1 MVEKRAY
8 RSGSLYQRKSD
19 GRWIG
24 SLPDG
29 HGGTLGYVT
38 GTDREV
44 VERRLAKLAS
54 SSTSRRR
61 PQAETVAR
69 YLAGWLDEAAQT
81 TLRPRT
87 VDAYQDVIDGYIL
100 PAVGRIRLPDLE
112 AQDVAR
118 MITGVIKGGKSP
130 QTAKHAHKI
139 LRVALGEAER
149 RGLVA
154 RNVAALVK
162 SPRVARPA
170 LTTLSAADARRFL
183 AATKEHPR
191 WPLYVLAITTGMRR
205 GELLA
210 IRWQD
215 VDLVVGELRVE
226 HTIRQVSRYRY
237 VLDEPKT
244 DRSRRTLPLTR
255 LAVDALKVQ
264 QGRATSAT
272 FVFARKD
279 GRPLPAAEVTREFQ
293 AALKATLGIEKVRLH
308 DLRHTAAQMMLDL
321 NGGDIR
327 AVSAT
332 LGHSTIATT
341 VDIYGGAADDA
352 RRRARDAME
361 RAMEGLG

>member
-1 MVEKRAY
+1 MAERRGY
-8 RSGSLYQRKSD
+8 RTGSVYQRRSD

-29 HGGTLGYVT
+29 HGGSRGYVT
-38 GTDREV
+38 GTDRAD
-44 VERRLAKLAS
+44 VEARLAKLAS
-54 SSTSRRR
+54 SSTSPRR
-61 PQAETVAR
+61 PQSETVAK
-69 YLAGWLDEAAQT
+69 YLAGWLDEAAAT

-87 VDAYQDVIDGYIL
+87 VEAYQQVIDDHIV
-100 PAVGRIRLPDLE
+100 PSVGRIRLVDLE

-118 MITGVIKGGKSP
+118 MVTAVLKRGRSP

-149 RGLVA
+149 RGLVT
-154 RNVAALVK
+154 RNVAALVR
-162 SPRVARPA
+162 SPRVTRAE

-183 AATKEHPR
+183 SLTREHPR

-215 VDLVVGELRVE
+215 IDWASGEVTVAHTLRQ
-226 HTIRQVSRYRY
+226 ISRYRFA
-237 VLDEPKT
+237 LDEPKT
-244 DRSRRTLPLTR
+244 ERSRRTLPLTR
-255 LAVDALKVQ
+255 MAIGALKVQ
-264 QGRATSAT
+264 QARATSAT
-272 FVFARKD
+272 FVFARAD

-293 AALKATLGIEKVRLH
+293 AALVAHGLPKVRFH
-308 DLRHTAAQMMLDL
+308 DLRHTAAQIMLDHL
-321 NGGDIR
+321 GGDIR

-341 VDIYGGAADDA
+341 VDIYGGMADDA
-352 RRRARDAME
+352 RRRATAAMDEAME
-361 RAMEGLG
+361 ELG

>member
-8 RSGSLYQRKSD
+8 RSGSLYQRRSD

-38 GTDREV
+38 GTDRSD
-44 VERRLAKLAS
+44 VEARLAKLAS
-54 SSTSRRR
+54 SSTSRRK
-61 PQAETVAR
+61 PQSETVAR
-69 YLAGWLDEAAQT
+69 YLAGWLDEAAST
-81 TLRPRT
+81 SLLRPRT
-87 VDAYQDVIDGYIL
+87 VESYQDVIEGYIV
-100 PAVGRIRLPDLE
+100 PAVGRIRLVDLE

-118 MITGVIKGGKSP
+118 MVTGIMKAGRSA

-149 RGLVA
+149 RGLVT
-154 RNVAALVK
+154 RNVATLVK
-162 SPRVARPA
+162 SPRVVRPA
-170 LTTLSAADARRFL
+170 LVTLSGHDARRFL
-183 AATKEHPR
+183 AETREHPR
-191 WPLYVLAITTGMRR
+191 WPLYVLALTTGMRR

-210 IRWQD
+210 LCWQD
-215 VDLVVGELRVE
+215 VDLDAAELRVQ
-226 HTIRQVSRYRY
+226 HTIRQISRYRF

-244 DRSRRTLPLTR
+244 DRSRRTLPLTS
-255 LAVDALKVQ
+255 LAVSALRLQ
-264 QGRATSAT
+264 QGRATSAR
-272 FVFARKD
+272 FVFARPD

-293 AALKATLGIEKVRLH
+293 AALAAHGLEKVRFH
-308 DLRHTAAQMMLDL
+308 DLRHTAAQLLLDG

-361 RAMEGLG
+361 RAMEGIG